1 MAWHSAGEIV
11 EISRSGV
18 QVLHTVSR
26 PCHRGRAA
34 FCIFEYVYFAKPSS
48 HLEGACV
55 VVPSCVIGR
64 YVSSCVMCRHV
75 LLSLSC
81 VMCGQA
87 LPRTA
92 LPLQADSFS
101 LYHLP
106 PIRIISSTLARHV
119 E

>member
-64 YVSSCVMCRHV
+64 YVSSCVV
-75 LLSLSC
+75 VI
-81 VMCGQA
+81 VMCHVW
-87 LPRTA
+87 
-92 LPLQADSFS
+92 SS
-101 LYHLP
+101 LTSH
-106 PIRIISSTLARHV
+106 RSSASS
-119 E
+119 